1 MKPFGKYLALFAL
14 AFGSASS
21 YALPYI
27 KYIFYDALLKGL
39 QINNEQLGLLFTF
52 YAGVHL
58 CLYLPGGWMADRFSI
73 RKILVFSFF
82 GTAALCVWLAA
93 SMNYRSAIFVWAMLG
108 FSTGFAY
115 WAATVKGVKRLG
127 SNKEQGKMFGFFE
140 SFTGLSMA
148 MILFLALY
156 IFSLFH
162 SAVSSLRAV
171 ILFYSLMNL
180 VAALIVSF
188 FYKESDV
195 YEQERKEEQTQVR
208 FVSVLRKPQIWLA
221 SLIIFSGYGLFSGET
236 FFTPYLTRVFGVTVG
251 LSAILS
257 IIRTYVL
264 RFMGTPVGG
273 LLSEKT
279 GSSLKVLLFSFSV
292 TGILLLAFFAVS
304 PGTQFIVVL
313 LLMFAASITTYMAFG
328 IMWATV
334 EEIRVPGS
342 MLGMVIGVTSL
353 IGYMPDLFVHTLF
366 GRWLDLYGNAGY
378 RYIFSFLILL
388 CFIGTVS
395 SALFI
400 LSLKKNRTARKMQ
413 AEQVSHTF

>member
-1 MKPFGKYLALFAL
+1 
-14 AFGSASS
+14 
-21 YALPYI
+21 
-27 KYIFYDALLKGL
+27 
-39 QINNEQLGLLFTF
+39 
-52 YAGVHL
+52 
-58 CLYLPGGWMADRFSI
+58 
-73 RKILVFSFF
+73 
-82 GTAALCVWLAA
+82 
-93 SMNYRSAIFVWAMLG
+93 
-108 FSTGFAY
+108 
-115 WAATVKGVKRLG
+115 
-127 SNKEQGKMFGFFE
+127 
-140 SFTGLSMA
+140 MA

-171 ILFYSLMNL
+171 ILFYALMNL

-292 TGILLLAFFAVS
+292 TGILLMAFFAVS

-313 LLMFAASITTYMAFG
+313 LLMFTASITTYMAFG

-366 GRWLDLYGNAGY
+366 GRWLDLYGNDGY
-378 RYIFSFLILL
+378 RFIFSFLILL
-388 CFIGTVS
+388 CFIGTLS
-395 SALFI
+395 SVLFI
-400 LSLKKNRTARKMQ
+400 LSLKKTALHKKCRR
-413 AEQVSHTF
+413 SR